1 MRKFFHLNIFLI
13 LWIINK
19 IEFGNVQFSR
29 IRHPLDPLIIINVY
43 AVYFCSPKFS
53 SYDDFQ
59 VPDTMNVHGIYETSS
74 VMQVFSSR
82 REYQSHLQTE
92 AGVSGSVF
100 GFYGGAKSAYGTSS
114 SSSQQTNLAVFD
126 IDVDR

>member
-1 MRKFFHLNIFLI
+1 MSVF
-13 LWIINK
+13 
-19 IEFGNVQFSR
+19 
-29 IRHPLDPLIIINVY
+29 PVY
-43 AVYFCSPKFS
+43 YCSPKFC
-53 SYDDFQ
+53 SYDNFQ

-82 REYQSHLQTE
+82 REYQGYLQTE
-92 AGVSGSVF
+92 AGVSGSFF
-100 GFYGGAKSAYGTSS
+100 GLYGGVKAAFGMSS